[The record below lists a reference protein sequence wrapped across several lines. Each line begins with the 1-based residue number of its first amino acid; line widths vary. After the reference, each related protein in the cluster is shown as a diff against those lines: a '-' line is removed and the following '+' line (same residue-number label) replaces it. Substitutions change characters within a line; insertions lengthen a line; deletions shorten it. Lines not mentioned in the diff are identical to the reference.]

1 MLQALLKAFLILRL
15 DRTHS
20 YRGAVPK
27 FEVKSGIG
35 WSCTEVT
42 LLALSGTAAP
52 ILGAPRP
59 NATTSGSSIS
69 ASVGTRTAPDLSS
82 YNRWRQGR
90 ADGMNR

>member
-1 MLQALLKAFLILRL
+1 MLQALLKAFLILRS

-42 LLALSGTAAP
+42 LLALSGAAAP

-59 NATTSGSSIS
+59 NVTTPASSIS

-82 YNRWRQGR
+82 RDRRRQAR
-90 ADGMNR
+90 